1 MNTELGSFI
10 QTPDVEPAVD
20 RRERHRLERQV
31 RRMTVTL
38 EWLHQYANDRRTEP
52 VVHTKYIRQAI
63 ADFERQIEAMNVRLR
78 DLTLGRVS
86 TGV

>member
-1 MNTELGSFI
+1 MNTELDGFI
-10 QTPDVEPAVD
+10 QTPDVESAVD
-20 RRERHRLERQV
+20 RRERYRLERQV

-52 VVHTKYIRQAI
+52 IVHTRYIRQAI
-63 ADFERQIEAMNVRLR
+63 ADFESQIEAMNVCLR
-78 DLTLGRVS
+78 DLALGRVS